1 MALQWKGHEAVQKS
15 LLLFWTFAHCQILVL
30 VPVISGTSTMFVWFT
45 TTLHCIK
52 NLNNLKRNG
61 CAMKRPWSQPKIL
74 IAVLDFCALPDSCV
88 RASHFR
94 HRHYSHTVAGRC
106 RHARRVEWCWS
117 YHSYTCLVVRISY
130 SAFAI
135 SSTIDSSIMPLNK
148 TSTTHSKPAQ

>member
-1 MALQWKGHEAVQKS
+1 MKRPWSSPKILIAVLDFCALPDSCVGASHFRYKYYV
-15 LLLFWTFAHCQILVL
+15 CMV
-30 VPVISGTSTMFVWFT
+30 
-45 TTLHCIK
+45 HCIK
-52 NLNNLKRNG
+52 NLSNLIRNG

-106 RHARRVEWCWS
+106 RHAWRVEWCWL
-117 YHSYTCLVVRISY
+117 YHSYTCLVVRISD
-130 SAFAI
+130 STFAI

-148 TSTTHSKPAQ
+148 TSTTHSKSVQ